1 MAGEDLVAELGV
13 EEAET
18 LLELLDSGG
27 GGAGGEGGGGELRG
41 VEVRREKGGQDWV
54 GGESVQG
61 GRGGGV
67 WGCSSGGVRSG
78 NGGRDGGVFEGGGA
92 LERRSG
98 DGRRSH
104 GWWCDL
110 PLGSLWALRFSVGSS
125 IKECTL
131 RSSTCTLVS

>member
-54 GGESVQG
+54 GGKSVQG
-61 GRGGGV
+61 GRGG
-67 WGCSSGGVRSG
+67 
-78 NGGRDGGVFEGGGA
+78 
-92 LERRSG
+92 
-98 DGRRSH
+98 
-104 GWWCDL
+104 
-110 PLGSLWALRFSVGSS
+110 
-125 IKECTL
+125 
-131 RSSTCTLVS
+131 